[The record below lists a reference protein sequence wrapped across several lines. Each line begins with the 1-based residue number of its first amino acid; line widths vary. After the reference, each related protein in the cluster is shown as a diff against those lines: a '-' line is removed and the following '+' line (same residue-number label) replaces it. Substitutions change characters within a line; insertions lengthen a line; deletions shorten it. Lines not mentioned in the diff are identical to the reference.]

1 MEDRLEAKTD
11 AHASELVERAKAH
24 LEHVV
29 TDTRRPV
36 KVAAF
41 AKRADLIKKRQTAP
55 SAGPGAWTHR
65 DFENLLEVSA
75 LHEPRFMTQRCL
87 GGGRRLKG
95 LNKHLNVGSAT
106 LVRQLERIQQILR
119 RTWAERRRLAAGHR
133 AAVAAAAVASASAV
147 AGGSGAAAN

>member
-1 MEDRLEAKTD
+1 M
-11 AHASELVERAKAH
+11 ERAKAH

-55 SAGPGAWTHR
+55 SMGPGGGTHT

-75 LHEPRFMTQRCL
+75 LHESRFMAQRCL

-95 LNKHLNVGSAT
+95 RNKHLIVGSAT
-106 LVRQLERIQQILR
+106 LVRQLDRIQQILL

-133 AAVAAAAVASASAV
+133 AAVAAAAAA
-147 AGGSGAAAN
+147 AGSCAAANN